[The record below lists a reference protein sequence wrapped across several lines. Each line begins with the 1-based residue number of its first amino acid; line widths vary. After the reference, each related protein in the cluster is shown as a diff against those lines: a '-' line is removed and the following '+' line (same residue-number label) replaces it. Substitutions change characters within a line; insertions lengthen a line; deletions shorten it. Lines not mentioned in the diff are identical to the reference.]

1 MINAIAHVGLTISD
15 IERSLDFYQ
24 NVLGMTFEG
33 RMHMAGPETE
43 ALFARKGAEVDV
55 AYVKGNADIDSPTV
69 ELIQFTTSEA
79 EKDVCDLHKTSI
91 SELCF
96 YVPDIDALY
105 EHLIKNNVECISAP
119 QFFDFT
125 EFGFS
130 KSKAIY
136 FKDPD
141 GIILEAMEVLN

>member
-1 MINAIAHVGLTISD
+1 MINAIAHVGLTVSD
-15 IERSLDFYQ
+15 IEQSLDFYQ
-24 NVLGMTFEG
+24 RVLQMDFKG

-43 ALFARKGAEVDV
+43 RLFNIAGAEVDV
-55 AYVKGNADIDSPTV
+55 AYVQGNAEISSPMV

-79 EKDVCDLHKTSI
+79 TKDICDLHKTSI

-96 YVPDIDALY
+96 YVSDIDALY
-105 EHLIKNNVECISAP
+105 AHLCAHGVECLSEP

-125 EFGFS
+125 EYGFS

-141 GIILEAMEVLN
+141 GIILEAMQVIE